1 MTPAVTLRPVAVV
14 HALPGRVRL
23 RVPLL
28 HDHAA
33 LAEAIAAAAAALAG
47 VERVEVRAYT
57 GSVLCSYDP
66 ARASEEAIL
75 RAVKQ
80 AAASGGAA
88 PDPATE
94 RRRLSRIARRGPGVT
109 QAAAALFKGV
119 DADLLRATDGRLDLA
134 DATALGLLAI
144 AGAKVV
150 TSRTL
155 PLPSWFDLLWYAYN
169 VFSREERSAIARI
182 PHPLAP
188 G

>member
-1 MTPAVTLRPVAVV
+1 MPFRAATVV
-14 HALPGRVRL
+14 HALPGRVRM

-28 HDHAA
+28 HDRPT
-33 LAEAIAAAAAALAG
+33 LAEAIAAAVGSVEG
-47 VERVEVRAYT
+47 VSEVEVRAYT
-57 GSVLCSYDP
+57 GSVLCTYDP
-66 ARASEEAIL
+66 ARVGEAGVV
-75 RAVKQ
+75 RAVRD
-80 AAASGGAA
+80 AAASAGAEA
-88 PDPATE
+88 NAAAE

-109 QAAAALFKGV
+109 KAAAGLFKGL

-134 DATALGLLAI
+134 DTTVLTLLVI

-150 TSRTL
+150 TTRTL

-169 VFSREERSAIARI
+169 VFSREERGAIERT